1 MNGHVQ
7 KRFLRDQSGVV
18 AMVVV
23 LSMMV
28 IGGVAALAVD
38 VGYLYSLRNQLQ
50 AAADAAALAGAS
62 QLSVSDAEVLAKAK
76 EYAGRNMPSPE
87 HGTVLADADVVIG
100 NWNSSTRVFTPA
112 DGVVTNNAVFVTTKR
127 SSDNNNPA
135 ELFFAALLGFVETDI
150 TTTAVAW
157 PGGSGQT
164 CILSLEP
171 SDPSAIKASGT
182 VDLDLGGC
190 GIAVTSSDSTKA
202 IELAGTVDITAGE
215 ICVAGGYDDPGTVT
229 LTPGPEI
236 VKEGCTP
243 PPDPLA
249 SLPPPPGAPPNCPG
263 DHNVPGPVPFVES
276 NSGVTAN
283 LTPGVYCGGIE
294 ISGSNV
300 TVNFAPGEYILA
312 GGGLNASGANNT
324 YDGTGVMFYNTE
336 SSPGAGDFGDIDF
349 SGNSTANLSAPT
361 SGTYAGVLF
370 FQDRT
375 NSSDAEGVKFKFAG
389 TVTATFDG
397 VIYFPNQLVQYSGS
411 SGVGDVCGPKI
422 ISKFIDFNGTNAT
435 FGPNDP
441 SCASNNVSIGSVVLQ
456 LVY

>member
-1 MNGHVQ
+1 MSGQIQ
-7 KRFLRDQSGVV
+7 KRFLRDESGVV
-18 AMVVV
+18 AMVVA
-23 LSMMV
+23 LSLV
-28 IGGVAALAVD
+28 IIGGVAALAVD

-62 QLSVSDAEVLAKAK
+62 QLSVSDAEVLTKAK
-76 EYAGRNMPSPE
+76 EYAGRNMPFSE

-100 NWNSSTRVFTPA
+100 NWDSSTRVFTPA
-112 DGVVTNNAVFVTTKR
+112 DGVVTNNAVYVTTKR
-127 SSDNNNPA
+127 SSDNDNAA
-135 ELFFAALLGFVETDI
+135 ELFFARIFGFDETDI

-157 PGGSGQT
+157 PGGSGQI

-249 SLPPPPGAPPNCPG
+249 SLPPPAVPNCPA
-263 DHNVPGPVPFVES
+263 DHTAPGPVPFVV
-276 NSGVTAN
+276 SGSGGTVN

-294 ISGSNV
+294 ISGSSK
-300 TVNFAPGEYILA
+300 TVNFAAGEYILA
-312 GGGLNASGANNT
+312 GGGFKGSGGSNT
-324 YDGTGVMFYNTE
+324 YNGTGVMFYNTE

-361 SGTYAGVLF
+361 SGAYAGVLF
-370 FQDRT
+370 FQDPT

-422 ISKFIDFNGTNAT
+422 ISKFIDFNGTSAT

-441 SCASNNVSIGSVVLQ
+441 SCASNNVSIGTVVLQ